1 MGKEG
6 EGILVYYCIPQRDRV
21 ADVHAWPQGDLLRT
35 EDLRQETCGN
45 DVTRFAM
52 AIDCQ
57 AQL

>member
-6 EGILVYYCIPQRDRV
+6 EGILVYYCIPQRDR
-21 ADVHAWPQGDLLRT
+21 WQMFTLGLK
-35 EDLRQETCGN
+35 ETCGN
-45 DVTRFAM
+45 DVTSFAM

>member
-21 ADVHAWPQGDLLRT
+21 ADVHAWPQGDL
-35 EDLRQETCGN
+35 RQETCGN
-45 DVTRFAM
+45 DVTGFAM
-52 AIDCQ
+52 AVDCQ